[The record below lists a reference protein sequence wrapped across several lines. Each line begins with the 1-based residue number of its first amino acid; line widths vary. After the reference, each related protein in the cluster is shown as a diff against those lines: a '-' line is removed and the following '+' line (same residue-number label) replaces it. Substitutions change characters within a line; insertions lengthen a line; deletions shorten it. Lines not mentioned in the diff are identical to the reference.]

1 MPPPFQGHFRRAA
14 VLVKQERWQEAVAA
28 YLLCLHLGG
37 NDQSV
42 IKTAC
47 QVSQL
52 TTDTLLLP
60 LLSPPPPPPPSSSP
74 FCQMHPIPTP

>member
-1 MPPPFQGHFRRAA
+1 MITAITCLLYSQGHFRRAA

-42 IKTAC
+42 IKTVC

-52 TTDTLLLP
+52 TIDTLLLP
-60 LLSPPPPPPPSSSP
+60 LPLPSPSPSL
-74 FCQMHPIPTP
+74 